1 MLQKI
6 PHFSRLAPRLIF
18 QLVPAVIVSAVG
30 IVLLGSLAKVPDPA
44 PVAAP
49 AVTVIQAE
57 ATVRIVPR
65 QTADAEADWA
75 PDPDASPAKAA
86 APRAAKPKTAAA
98 NPPTQQQRK
107 IAAVE
112 PAPPAPAEPPAAP
125 QPSAANTSA
134 APAAS
139 SGDNFVV
146 TGWRRVTTA
155 AERLSQR
162 LLPPSEWFEKSPP
175 PRPPAPIPERNF
187 TNAAL

>member
-1 MLQKI
+1 LLQKN
-6 PHFSRLAPRLIF
+6 PHFGRLAPRLIF
-18 QLVPAVIVSAVG
+18 QLVPAIIVSTVG
-30 IVLLGSLAKVPDPA
+30 IVLLGSLAKAPDPA

-49 AVTVIQAE
+49 GVTVIQGE
-57 ATVRIVPR
+57 ATVTIVPR

-86 APRAAKPKTAAA
+86 APRATKPKTAAA

-107 IAAVE
+107 IATIE
-112 PAPPAPAEPPAAP
+112 PAPAEPPAAP
-125 QPSAANTSA
+125 QPSAVNTSA

-139 SGDNFVV
+139 GGDNFVV
-146 TGWRRVTTA
+146 TGWRRVTST

-162 LLPPSEWFEKSPP
+162 LLPPSEWFEKSAP

-187 TNAAL
+187 TNVSL

>member
-1 MLQKI
+1 MLQKN
-6 PHFSRLAPRLIF
+6 PQFSRLAPRLIF
-18 QLVPAVIVSAVG
+18 QLVPAVIVSTVG
-30 IVLLGSLAKVPDPA
+30 IVLLGSLAKAPDPA

-49 AVTVIQAE
+49 AVTVIQGE
-57 ATVRIVPR
+57 ATVTIVPR

-86 APRAAKPKTAAA
+86 APRAAKPKAAAA

-107 IAAVE
+107 VATVE
-112 PAPPAPAEPPAAP
+112 PAPAAPAEPPAAP
-125 QPSAANTSA
+125 QPTAANASAASG
-134 APAAS
+134 
-139 SGDNFVV
+139 GDNFVV
-146 TGWRRVTTA
+146 TGWRRVTSA

-187 TNAAL
+187 TNASL